1 LAGCARGGIP
11 KNISGAQLRKVSVSW
26 QGIQV
31 QVQRSPAKVS
41 GAGQLVK
48 KQPQDVVELILIPA
62 LVLIRGQR

>member
-41 GAGQLVK
+41 GAGQLVEE
-48 KQPQDVVELILIPA
+48 QP
-62 LVLIRGQR
+62 